1 MFLIK
6 SLIVLFTHFF
16 QFLMKTCFCF
26 MKSIVFFKKTKLIM
40 IIKRKFQLKNHELIT
55 FTHLYE
61 KNIRII
67 NF

>member
-1 MFLIK
+1 
-6 SLIVLFTHFF
+6 
-16 QFLMKTCFCF
+16 
-26 MKSIVFFKKTKLIM
+26 M

-67 NF
+67 NFKKNYIKNLQ